1 MSLRPHEYVGSAQA
15 PYEFELALKAGD
27 QIEGAAAPF
36 PPLTV
41 LSATV
46 GPATLQYQTL
56 TVRAGD
62 EEGGSDVLVGRLVA
76 VLASGAEI
84 EVQREALPADVEN
97 PEVDTSK
104 CAACGGP
111 LRTGDVLVRSGAAYH
126 GRCWED

>member
-46 GPATLQYQTL
+46 GPATPPKLAPYPT
-56 TVRAGD
+56 
-62 EEGGSDVLVGRLVA
+62 LVGTAITGRDTNPATTLGSFLPSWILWNMTLKSS
-76 VLASGAEI
+76 VLPLFGST
-84 EVQREALPADVEN
+84 LPGLWQV
-97 PEVDTSK
+97 THRRGSWR
-104 CAACGGP
+104 GP
-111 LRTGDVLVRSGAAYH
+111 P
-126 GRCWED
+126 